1 MPGEEVHILLVE
13 DDAVDV
19 MALKRAIR
27 RCKLANPL
35 SVARDGIEAL
45 EILRGGP
52 ERAPLRKPYM
62 ILLDL
67 NLPRM
72 NGIEFLQSLRADVT
86 LRDTVV
92 FVLTTS
98 KADKDRCTAY
108 QLHVAGYIVKS
119 NCTDSFSRAVMMLEH
134 YLRVVEFP

>member
-19 MALKRAIR
+19 MAFKRAIR
-27 RCKLANPL
+27 RCRIANPL

-52 ERAPLRKPYM
+52 GQAPLRRPYM

-72 NGIEFLQSLRADVT
+72 NGIEFLKILRADVT
-86 LRDTVV
+86 LRDTLL

-98 KADKDRCTAY
+98 KADEDRCTAY

-119 NCTDSFSRAVMMLEH
+119 NCTDSLARTVMMLEH